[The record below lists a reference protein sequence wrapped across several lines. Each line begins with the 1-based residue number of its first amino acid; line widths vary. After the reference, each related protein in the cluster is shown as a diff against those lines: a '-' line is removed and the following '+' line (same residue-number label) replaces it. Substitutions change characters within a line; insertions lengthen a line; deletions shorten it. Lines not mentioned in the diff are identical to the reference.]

1 MATPNK
7 ESLISI
13 LAGMSV
19 KDRLLTKLSD
29 LHKKNGLKA
38 NDKHPAMSS
47 KLLTHT
53 DAVEKFW
60 IPLYEEVK
68 MGPVPQMSKQMAKFF
83 FMLGIDERD
92 RKCTQSKQILDDI
105 RKDQSLAFP
114 FHFWT
119 KVLNGRFTVK
129 ITPALK
135 VWMLLNFQ
143 SPGIAIMEMTIF
155 QYWYKM
161 YNGRELT
168 LHDFGM
174 DMFPNGLFTEITWN
188 ALWDCQKIETNHSI
202 DNILDKRVPMQSL
215 IEPQNQTL

>member
-7 ESLISI
+7 ESLISM

-19 KDRLLTKLSD
+19 KERLLAKLSE
-29 LHKKNGLKA
+29 LHQKRGLKV
-38 NDKHPAMSS
+38 NDKYPVLSS
-47 KLLTHT
+47 ELLSHS

-68 MGPVPQMSKQMAKFF
+68 MEQVTQMDKQMTSFF
-83 FMLGIDERD
+83 FLLEIDEKD
-92 RKCTQSKQILDDI
+92 LKCTQAKQILEDISKDD
-105 RKDQSLAFP
+105 SLAFP
-114 FHFWT
+114 YHFWT
-119 KVLNGRFTVK
+119 KVLNGRFTVN
-129 ITPALK
+129 ISPALK

-168 LHDFGM
+168 LQDFGM
-174 DMFPNGLFTEITWN
+174 DMFPNGLFTENTWN
-188 ALWDCQKIETNHSI
+188 ALWDCQKIKTPHSI
-202 DNILDKRVPMQSL
+202 DNILDKRIPMQSL
-215 IEPQNQTL
+215 IELQNQTL

>member
-7 ESLISI
+7 ESLIST

-19 KDRLLTKLSD
+19 KERLLTKLSD
-29 LHKKNGLKA
+29 LHQKNGLKA

-47 KLLTHT
+47 KLLTCAN
-53 DAVEKFW
+53 AVEKFW

-68 MGPVPQMSKQMAKFF
+68 MGPVPQMSEQMAKFF
-83 FMLGIDERD
+83 LLLAMDEKD
-92 RKCTQSKQILDDI
+92 RKCTQAKQILDDI
-105 RKDQSLAFP
+105 SKDPSLRFP
-114 FHFWT
+114 YHFWT
-119 KVLNGRFTVK
+119 KVLDVRFTVK
-129 ITPALK
+129 VSPALK

-168 LHDFGM
+168 LQDFGM
-174 DMFPNGLFTEITWN
+174 DIFPEGLFTEITWN
-188 ALWDCQKIETNHSI
+188 ALWDCQKIETDHSI
-202 DNILDKRVPMQSL
+202 DNILDKRIPMQSL
-215 IEPQNQTL
+215 IERQNQTL